1 MNHEMPYAPGVQE
14 VSNPHFA
21 AWYNWLMRQS
31 LVRRGFDPVRRELIG
46 QAHGIV
52 LEVGAGGGQNFPF
65 YDPTHVERVEAVEPD
80 EVMVVEARRRL
91 AEAPVPVTLVQ
102 ASVEA
107 LPFSEAR
114 FDSAVAALVF
124 CSVSDPGRGLRE
136 IWRVLKPGGTLLL
149 LEHVRASGAIAAWL
163 QEALVP
169 LTTRFLGND
178 HWNRETQQTVL
189 ATDFQVT
196 QVRQLSGGLVPLLL
210 LAATRP
216 QTQAELPSERS

>member
-1 MNHEMPYAPGVQE
+1 MNDDFRRDPGVRE
-14 VSNPHFA
+14 VSYPHFA
-21 AWYNWLMRQS
+21 ALYNWLMRQPT
-31 LVRRGFDPVRRELIG
+31 VRRGFDPVRRELIG
-46 QAHGIV
+46 QAHGLV

-65 YDPTHVERVEAVEPD
+65 YDPTRVERVEAVEPD
-80 EVMVVEARRRL
+80 EAMLVEARRCL
-91 AEAPVPVTLVQ
+91 EEAPVPVTLVQ
-102 ASVEA
+102 AAVEA
-107 LPFSEAR
+107 LPCSETQ

-149 LEHVRASGAIAAWL
+149 LEHVRASGAVAAWL
-163 QEALVP
+163 QDALVP

-178 HWNRETQQTVL
+178 HWNRETQQAVL
-189 ATDFQVT
+189 ATGFQVT

-216 QTQAELPSERS
+216 HTQAEPPPEPP